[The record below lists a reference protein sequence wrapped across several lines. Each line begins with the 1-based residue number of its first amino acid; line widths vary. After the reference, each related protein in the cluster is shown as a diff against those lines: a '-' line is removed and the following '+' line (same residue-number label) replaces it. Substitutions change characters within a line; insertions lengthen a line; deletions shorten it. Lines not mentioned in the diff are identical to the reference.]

1 MYFCFLKFDH
11 TDSLPLE
18 DNAFFEYAKALSPSS
33 LDLEIRFMV
42 SLDHLALFLNALV
55 SRLKS
60 HKDFEA
66 VQALM
71 SVFLTVHSDVLM
83 GNEELSS
90 KLKELRTEQKKESGR
105 LRELVGYAMGT
116 LSFLRTSD

>member
-1 MYFCFLKFDH
+1 MCFWSLPCDY
-11 TDSLPLE
+11 TDSLHLA